1 MPLLTLAV
9 LGLMLLGTV
18 LGSPKPAP
26 SQEPVATTA
35 PQTTPVALTPELSAP
50 MFHGVVQ
57 AIDGH
62 ALRVTIRTDFGRLVP
77 VAVESCDLIRGLQ
90 IGDRV
95 RLAVD
100 AQGTVY
106 ALETTGAPPSPA
118 QDRPVSSDRQPAPC
132 QETTAT

>member
-26 SQEPVATTA
+26 SQELAAVTA
-35 PQTTPVALTPELSAP
+35 PQATPVALTPELSAP
-50 MFHGVVQ
+50 MFHGTVQ
-57 AIDGH
+57 AIDQN
-62 ALRVTIRTDFGRLVP
+62 ALRVTIQNDFGRLVP
-77 VAVESCDLIRGLQ
+77 VAVESCDLIQGLQ

-100 AQGTVY
+100 AQGLVY
-106 ALETTGAPPSPA
+106 ALETTGASLPSTP
-118 QDRPVSSDRQPAPC
+118 DKPVSSARLPGHCP
-132 QETTAT
+132 ETAT